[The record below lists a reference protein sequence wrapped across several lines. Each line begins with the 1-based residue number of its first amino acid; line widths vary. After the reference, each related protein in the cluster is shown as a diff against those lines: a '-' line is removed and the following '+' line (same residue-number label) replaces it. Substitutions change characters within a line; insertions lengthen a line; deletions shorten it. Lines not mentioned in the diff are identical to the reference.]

1 MSQLDNFY
9 CLCILLK
16 NTSDTDSI
24 LVEVMSF
31 ISVNRFQTQRIRN
44 VNTIIGLTLPK
55 VKQHWRTTIDYL
67 RDAITEQEVFEM
79 SGHRVAKKTTNVVPT
94 PTLLK
99 SPHFNH
105 ICIYWQWLLNKW
117 FEHTGTDRLRTIV
130 CFRGTELSINLAQ
143 VMLDL
148 WKCSFTKLKFAAVR
162 SNSFNLCT

>member
-1 MSQLDNFY
+1 
-9 CLCILLK
+9 
-16 NTSDTDSI
+16 
-24 LVEVMSF
+24 
-31 ISVNRFQTQRIRN
+31 
-44 VNTIIGLTLPK
+44 
-55 VKQHWRTTIDYL
+55 L

-79 SGHRVAKKTTNVVPT
+79 SGHRVAKKTNDVVPT

-143 VMLDL
+143 VMLVCESALSQNWNSPLCGPTHLIYVLSVLGEATWSPAKSWSIPTNSLSHDRL
-148 WKCSFTKLKFAAVR
+148 PHQCLHISNLFCTPLSVALRGELK
-162 SNSFNLCT
+162 SIIK